1 LPAWESS
8 QKESTESEIQAS
20 QRPQIRASVSYFQGR
35 SQALIQLPEKLVAG
49 SAKKFVLYAKNH
61 RQLLD
66 CLVLKK
72 PLTSAPA
79 RRNFPIRRNHN
90 ILCVAAAGK
99 PKPWVCPVR
108 GIGVQPGVAWTF
120 GGGANGEN

>member
-1 LPAWESS
+1 
-8 QKESTESEIQAS
+8 
-20 QRPQIRASVSYFQGR
+20 VFQGG
-35 SQALIQLPEKLVAG
+35 SQALIQLPEKLLAS
-49 SAKKFVLYAKNH
+49 SAKKFALYAKNH
-61 RQLLD
+61 GQLID

-99 PKPWVCPVR
+99 PKPWVCLVR
-108 GIGVQPGVAWTF
+108 KIGVQPGVAWAF
-120 GGGANGEN
+120 GGGANGENKINRRTQSGLPAEALTGSFSPRQTYYRN